1 MNGKINSTFLTVR
14 AGRINS
20 ITPLRSGNIEVEFED
35 IDKDTILKTVMDNMK
50 PETFARSAGDYEM
63 ADAYKY
69 VCAMK
74 RHLELYEPETIGL
87 EPPSVYDIIFDMSDE
102 DKQELTNYLFE
113 RYAVGEHA

>member
-1 MNGKINSTFLTVR
+1 MKGKINSSFLTIR

-20 ITPLRSGNIEVEFED
+20 IKPVYGGDIEVEFED
-35 IDKDTILKTVMDNMK
+35 IDSDTIFKTVMDNMK
-50 PETFARSAGDYEM
+50 PETFACSVGDFSL

-87 EPPSVYDIIFDMSDE
+87 EPPSVYDLICDMSDE

-113 RYAVGEHA
+113 RYAVGGHA

>member
-1 MNGKINSTFLTVR
+1 MNGQTNSSFLTIT

-20 ITPLRSGNIEVEFED
+20 ISPAYGGGIEVEFED
-35 IDKDTILKTVMDNMK
+35 IDEDSILETVMNNMK
-50 PETFARSAGDYEM
+50 PETFVKGRGDYELK
-63 ADAYKY
+63 DVYKY

-102 DKQELTNYLFE
+102 DKQELTNHLFE